1 MTRPAQV
8 GEFVTD
14 ASATLGDAMSLM
26 DKSGHEI
33 AVLVNTDGSLA
44 GVLTDGDVRRGI
56 LAGATLAT
64 PALGLASQ
72 TPTTVPE
79 GTSRA
84 HALDIMRATRLEQ
97 LPVLDAAGHVVGLHT
112 LADIAGREARP
123 NVAVVMAG
131 GRGVRL
137 GELTQHTPK
146 PLVPIAGRP
155 IIEWIILNLVS
166 GGVSEIYV
174 TVNYLADKIVDRL
187 GDGSGV
193 GARIEYVHEDPE
205 MPLGTAGSLG
215 LLPHG
220 ELPDAP
226 LVVTNADLMA
236 QFEVGDLLD
245 THGARGHAVTVATR
259 RYEHQVPFGVVERGD
274 DHLVT
279 GLVEKPVLDV
289 EVNAGIYALSPVVLD
304 LVPRGRPS
312 TMPDLVEAC
321 LRAGHGVG
329 AWAMESDWIDVG
341 TPRDLARAR
350 GMQ

>member
-1 MTRPAQV
+1 VTGPTHV
-8 GEFVTD
+8 GEFV
-14 ASATLGDAMSLM
+14 APARATLRDVMSLM
-26 DKSGHEI
+26 DRSGHEI
-33 AVLVNTDGSLA
+33 AALVDEEGALI

-56 LAGATLAT
+56 LAGAQLDTPATTLAT
-64 PALGLASQ
+64 SS
-72 TPTTVPE
+72 PTVVPE

-97 LPVLDAAGHVVGLHT
+97 IPVLDAQGRVVGLHT
-112 LADIAGREARP
+112 LLDIAGRVDRP

-155 IIEWIILNLVS
+155 IIEWVILNLVS
-166 GGVSEIYV
+166 GGVSTIYV
-174 TVNYLADKIVDRL
+174 TVNYLADKIVERL
-187 GDGSGV
+187 GDGAGI
-193 GARIEYVHEDPE
+193 GANINYVHEDPAQ
-205 MPLGTAGSLG
+205 PLGTAGSLA
-215 LLPHG
+215 LLPRRQ
-220 ELPDAP
+220 LPDAP

-236 QFEVGDLLD
+236 QYDVGDLLD
-245 THGARGHAVTVATR
+245 THVERGHAVTVATR
-259 RYEHQVPFGVVERGD
+259 RYEHQVPFGVVERGED
-274 DHLVT
+274 RNVS

-289 EVNAGIYALSPVVLD
+289 EVNAGIYAVSPTVLD
-304 LVPRGRPS
+304 LVPAGRPS
-312 TMPDLVEAC
+312 TMPELVDGA
-321 LRAGHGVG
+321 LRSGRTVG